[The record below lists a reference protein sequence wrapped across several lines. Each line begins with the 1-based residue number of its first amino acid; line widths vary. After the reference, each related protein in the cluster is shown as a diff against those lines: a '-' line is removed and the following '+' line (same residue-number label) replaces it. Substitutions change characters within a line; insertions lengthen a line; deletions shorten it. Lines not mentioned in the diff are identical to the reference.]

1 MKRLILILLILSISG
16 LVAAPNP
23 DSSFAKWIN
32 TSNTPQA
39 RSDAFSNYLNVIL
52 NTKPNDAIIMADELI
67 KFSNENNLKSGLAH
81 AYEVKGKSNFL
92 IGNLKESLKN
102 LEKSL
107 KFYEE
112 LKDKRGILST
122 STNISVV
129 YDNLGNYPKAL
140 HYNEVSVALAKELGA
155 KVDIMNCYNNMG
167 VIYDNLGDNLKALEY
182 YNKCL
187 DLSNEMGNLAGI
199 SSSQMNIAL
208 LHVDE
213 KNHKEAVTYIDKSL
227 DNAKKSG
234 DILRISNAYNNIGY
248 VYSKVKR
255 FDEALKYYN
264 EGLRQYV
271 KLNEKKGVANSL
283 YCIGELKM
291 DMNKHADAIWYFDES
306 LSLFKEIAHNY
317 DLANNYEKRGRSYFV
332 LGDNAKAIADCKL
345 ALQISEKIG
354 TPEVSKEASE
364 CLANIYEKTG
374 DKKNFEKYKAK
385 LAEYNEIL
393 KSEETSK
400 QIMMVEVRKQLVA
413 DSIAAVAL
421 LKHDNIIS
429 KESEENIRARDVAIG
444 SGTVVFII
452 VGSMIARKKRTKKA
466 KVSETV

>member
-1 MKRLILILLILSISG
+1 MKRLILILFILSING
-16 LVAAPNP
+16 LLAVPNP

-32 TSNTPQA
+32 TTNTPQA

-52 NTKPNDAIIMADELI
+52 NTKPDDAIIMADELI
-67 KFSNENNLKSGLAH
+67 KFSKENNLKSGLAH
-81 AYEVKGKSNFL
+81 AYEVKGKSNYL

-107 KFYEE
+107 AFYEE
-112 LKDKRGILST
+112 LKDKRGVLSN
-122 STNISVV
+122 SINISVV

-140 HYNEVSVALAKELGA
+140 QYNEKSIALAKELGH
-155 KVDIMNCYNNMG
+155 KQSIMNSYNNMG

-187 DLSNEMGNLAGI
+187 DLSNEMKDLSGI

-213 KNHKEAVTYIDKSL
+213 KNYKEAVTYIDKSL
-227 DNAKKSG
+227 MNAKKSG

-255 FDEALKYYN
+255 FDESLKYYN
-264 EGLRQYV
+264 DGLKLYA

-291 DMNKHADAIWYFDES
+291 DMNKHADAIWYFDEAMI
-306 LSLFKEIAHNY
+306 LFKEIAENY
-317 DLANNYEKRGRSYFV
+317 NMANNYAKRGATYFV
-332 LGDNAKAIADCKL
+332 LGDNAKAIADCKMS
-345 ALQISEKIG
+345 LQISEKIG
-354 TPEVSKEASE
+354 APEVSKEASE
-364 CLANIYEKTG
+364 SLAKIYEKTG
-374 DKKNFEKYKAK
+374 DKKNFEKYSTK
-385 LAEYNEIL
+385 LATYNQIL
-393 KSEETSK
+393 NSEETSK
-400 QIMMVEVRKQLVA
+400 QMMMVEVRKQEVA
-413 DSIAAVAL
+413 DSLAALEL
-421 LKHDNIIS
+421 LAHNNNIN

-444 SGTVVFII
+444 SGAIIFII
-452 VGSMIARKKRTKKA
+452 IGGMVARKKRAKNA
-466 KVSETV
+466 KVSESV